1 MTSPMRVRN
10 ESGTALV
17 EFAFVLPLLLVLV
30 LGIVDFGRAFN
41 YWIDSTHLANV
52 AARYAAVNQNPGAAA
67 SLTLQRHMEL
77 QASTKELRTGSKQ
90 STPVDVCISFPLGTS
105 NVGDPVKVEVTST
118 WSWLRYLVGRTHLTS
133 KTLKGSATMRLEAKP
148 TKYSAGCV

>member
-1 MTSPMRVRN
+1 MTSPMPIRD

-52 AARYAAVNQNPGAAA
+52 TARYSAVKKNPGAAA
-67 SLTLQRHMEL
+67 SLTLQRYMEL
-77 QASTKELRTGSKQ
+77 QASTKELRDGSTQ
-90 STPVDVCISFPLGTS
+90 QTPVDVCISFPLGTS
-105 NVGDPVKVEVTST
+105 NVGDPVKVEVKST
-118 WSWLRYLVGRTHLTS
+118 WSWLHYLVGRTDLTS
-133 KTLKGSATMRLEAKP
+133 KTLKGSATMRLEATP